1 MQKKLAIFASGSGS
15 NAENICNYFAN
26 SSDIEVVLM
35 CTNNRDAYIVKRAE
49 KLDIPVVFISK
60 PELNN
65 FDNLHKKL
73 QSVKVDIIILAGFLL
88 KLPAIMIEYYPNR
101 ILNIHPSLL
110 PKYGGKGMY
119 GNKVHKAVLENK
131 ETESGISIHF
141 VNQNYD
147 EGEIVL
153 QEKCV
158 ISEDETLE
166 TLTEKIHQLEHNYF
180 PIAIEKTLKNLF
192 N

>member
-35 CTNNRDAYIVKRAE
+35 CTNKKDAYIVKRAE

-60 PELNN
+60 SDLNN
-65 FDNLHKKL
+65 FDDLRKKL
-73 QSVKVDIIILAGFLL
+73 QSAKVDIIILAGFLL
-88 KLPAIMIEYYPNR
+88 KLPALMIEYYPNR

-110 PKYGGKGMY
+110 PKYAGKGMY

-147 EGEIVL
+147 EGEIIL
-153 QEKCV
+153 QEKCA
-158 ISEDETLE
+158 ISKDETLE
-166 TLTEKIHQLEHNYF
+166 TLTEKIHRLEHNYF
-180 PIAIEKTLKNLF
+180 PIAIEKTLKKLF

>member
-35 CTNNRDAYIVKRAE
+35 CTNKRDAYIVKRAE
-49 KLDIPVVFISK
+49 KLNIPVVFISK
-60 PELNN
+60 SELNN
-65 FDNLHKKL
+65 FDDLHKKL
-73 QSVKVDIIILAGFLL
+73 QSAKVDIIILAGFLL
-88 KLPAIMIEYYPNR
+88 KLPALMIEYYPNR

-147 EGEIVL
+147 EGKIIL
-153 QEKCV
+153 QENCV

-166 TLTEKIHQLEHNYF
+166 TLTEKIHQLEYNYF

>member
-35 CTNNRDAYIVKRAE
+35 CTNKRDAYIVKRAE
-49 KLDIPVVFISK
+49 KLDIPVIFISK
-60 PELNN
+60 SELNN
-65 FDNLHKKL
+65 FDDLHKKL
-73 QSVKVDIIILAGFLL
+73 QSAKVDIIILAGFLL

-110 PKYGGKGMY
+110 PKYGGKGMH

>member
-35 CTNNRDAYIVKRAE
+35 CTNKRDAYIVKRAE
-49 KLDIPVVFISK
+49 KLDIPVVFISES
-60 PELNN
+60 ELNN
-65 FDNLHKKL
+65 FDVLHKKL
-73 QSVKVDIIILAGFLL
+73 QNAKVDIIILAGFLL

>member
-35 CTNNRDAYIVKRAE
+35 CTNKRDAYIVKRAE

-60 PELNN
+60 SELNN

-180 PIAIEKTLKNLF
+180 PIAIEKILKNLF

>member
-35 CTNNRDAYIVKRAE
+35 CTNKRDAYIVKRAE

-60 PELNN
+60 SELNN

-147 EGEIVL
+147 EGKIIL

-180 PIAIEKTLKNLF
+180 PIAIQKTLKNLF